1 MQGKHIAEG
10 EASEMNCS
18 WRVHGKET
26 MTSPPPPA
34 AVSSVCVSRVA
45 SVRSSVLIRPQRS
58 LKFYSAAQTRPKP
71 TVPAASLRPERSCFQ
86 GPLWGLARHTH
97 QRRYADNP
105 LINVNGAAGFETR
118 EPSSH
123 FPNGLRARAR
133 AGRSRALASVA
144 ERGWASEVL
153 SLRAEQP

>member
-18 WRVHGKET
+18 WRVHRKET

-34 AVSSVCVSRVA
+34 APCVSRVA
-45 SVRSSVLIRPQRS
+45 LVRSSVLIPPERS
-58 LKFYSAAQTRPKP
+58 LKFRSAAQTRPKP
-71 TVPAASLRPERSCFQ
+71 TVPAASLRPQRSCFQ

-97 QRRYADNP
+97 QLRYADNP

-144 ERGWASEVL
+144 ERGWALEVL